1 MPSINM
7 VVSAPFEFLRMQI
20 LYTCDN
26 ESPAGL
32 FPRGG
37 AVSRGDAER
46 GTRRWND
53 LSEPRRDAW
62 FGLLQTHADIT
73 RRIDAE
79 LRARAGL
86 TLGEYDVLVQLS
98 NGPDGG
104 MRMHELARAVVL
116 SPSGLTRR
124 VARLEQQ
131 GLVERLS
138 ENARIVRSRLTR
150 AGRAALA
157 AAAPVNLEVVQA
169 RFLEQLDESE
179 AAMLAALWAR
189 LRAARPDG

>member
-1 MPSINM
+1 MRSDE
-7 VVSAPFEFLRMQI
+7 V
-20 LYTCDN
+20 
-26 ESPAGL
+26 
-32 FPRGG
+32 
-37 AVSRGDAER
+37 
-46 GTRRWND
+46 RRFGD
-53 LSEPRRDAW
+53 LSKARRDAW
-62 FGLLQTHADIT
+62 YGLLRTHADIT
-73 RRIDAE
+73 AQIDDE

-98 NGPDGG
+98 YGPAEG

-131 GLVERLS
+131 GLVERTA
-138 ENARIVRSRLTR
+138 ENARVVRTSLTR

-157 AAAPVNLEVVQA
+157 RGAPVNLEVVQR

-179 AAMLAALWAR
+179 AALLAALWAR
-189 LRAARPDG
+189 LRDARSG

>member
-1 MPSINM
+1 VN
-7 VVSAPFEFLRMQI
+7 
-20 LYTCDN
+20 
-26 ESPAGL
+26 
-32 FPRGG
+32 
-37 AVSRGDAER
+37 GDEHDR
-46 GTRRWND
+46 RPRRWND

-73 RRIDAE
+73 RQIDAE

-98 NGPDGG
+98 NGPEDG

-124 VARLEQQ
+124 VARLERQ
-131 GLVERLS
+131 GLVERVA

-150 AGRAALA
+150 AGRAALGRG
-157 AAAPVNLEVVQA
+157 APVNLEVVQE
-169 RFLEQLDESE
+169 RFLQQLDESE
-179 AAMLAALWAR
+179 AARLAALWAR
-189 LRAARPDG
+189 LREPPPDR